1 MLDGKRVASICDMV
15 NTFETMEFDGLESW
29 RRRRSN
35 CRVRY
40 MGVPELGKIEWK
52 QETGSS
58 YASRRGVSTQQC
70 GLDLIALSEAYVI
83 NAIDFYLEDISNET
97 SSNNQ
102 NTHLMHWNQRIRE
115 KGAREEGGEK
125 EGGEKEG
132 GENGG
137 RQEESGSHTETRA
150 RGEERRNNVEVRAMV
165 RAVIV
170 EGVWVEE
177 HEIGLM
183 DVPLDFHGNNT
194 TPANND
200 FERWSDSE

>member
-1 MLDGKRVASICDMV
+1 
-15 NTFETMEFDGLESW
+15 ME
-29 RRRRSN
+29 R
-35 CRVRY
+35 
-40 MGVPELGKIEWK
+40 
-52 QETGSS
+52 
-58 YASRRGVSTQQC
+58 
-70 GLDLIALSEAYVI
+70 LDLIALSEAYVI

-102 NTHLMHWNQRIRE
+102 NTHLMHWNRRIRE
-115 KGAREEGGEK
+115 KGTRE

-150 RGEERRNNVEVRAMV
+150 RGEEHRNNVEV

-183 DVPLDFHGNNT
+183 DIPLDFHGNNT